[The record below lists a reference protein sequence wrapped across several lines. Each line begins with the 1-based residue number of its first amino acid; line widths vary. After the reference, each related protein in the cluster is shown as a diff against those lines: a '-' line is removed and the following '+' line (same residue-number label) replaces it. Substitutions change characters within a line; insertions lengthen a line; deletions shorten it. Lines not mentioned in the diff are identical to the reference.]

1 MIRKSSD
8 KDFDAIS
15 KIYNVSKLDELLNEK
30 KDFELLPL
38 RLDMDRL
45 KSLQD
50 SNVVV
55 WDIKGIAGFG
65 SYKGNEITGLF
76 VHPDCRGNGI
86 GRLLLDFLL
95 KQVGSL
101 AILSVA
107 KSNHLAIGFYEA
119 VGFIITSEFETTYN
133 GIPVL
138 ANVMVRQIRSE

>member
-15 KIYNVSKLDELLNEK
+15 KIYNVSKLDELLNEN

-38 RLDMDRL
+38 EMDKDRL
-45 KSLQD
+45 KSLND

-55 WDIKGIAGFG
+55 FDIKDIAGFG

-76 VHPDCRGNGI
+76 VHPDHRGKGI
-86 GRLLLDFLL
+86 GRILLDFLL

-107 KSNHLAIGFYEA
+107 KSNYLAIGFYEA
-119 VGFIITSEFETTYN
+119 VGFTITSEFETTYN

-138 ANVMVRQIRSE
+138 ANVMVRQVSSD